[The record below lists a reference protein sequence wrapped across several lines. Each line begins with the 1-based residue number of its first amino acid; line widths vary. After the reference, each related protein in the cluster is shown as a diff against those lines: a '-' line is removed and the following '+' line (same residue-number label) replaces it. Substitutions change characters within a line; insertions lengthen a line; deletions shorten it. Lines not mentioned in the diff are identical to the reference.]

1 VKVSYLTYGC
11 KVNQYDTEIIK
22 KILNNKGLKES
33 DNSDIFII
41 NTCTV
46 TEKVDSEILKKIK
59 QIKKDK
65 NKKIILTG
73 CLTNYEHNEIKN
85 YVDFII
91 PNEKKFDIN
100 FYPSKILTFDGKN
113 INVEEKYKK
122 FSQKD
127 KAFLKIE
134 EGCNRFCSYCIV
146 PYVRGDK
153 IKIKDKNEVLD
164 ELKEFL
170 DYGFKEIVLT
180 GINLGLYGEENL
192 LILLKGSL
200 KFLKDARIRLSSIGP
215 AELTDRIIDF
225 VADNQDRICPHF
237 HLSMQSGDDKI
248 LKLMNRNYTVSFYEK
263 KCSYII
269 KKIPFAGITTDI
281 ISGFPG
287 EGQEEYKNTYD
298 LVKKLPL
305 TRLHVFSYSD
315 RKGTKAEKLKNK
327 VSSEIKKQR
336 VKELIL
342 LGKEKER
349 EFIYKNSGQIRTV
362 LIENK
367 IKDGYAEGY
376 TENYIRSVVR
386 FDNIKTSNLIKV
398 KIKDFNNF
406 KAVAEIL

>member
-1 VKVSYLTYGC
+1 MKVGFLTYGC

-22 KILNNKGLKES
+22 QILNSKGLKES
-33 DNSDIFII
+33 DKPDIFVI

-46 TEKVDSEILKKIK
+46 TGKIDTEILKKIK
-59 QIKKDK
+59 QIKRDK

-73 CLTNYEHNEIKN
+73 CLTNCELNEIKN

-100 FYPSKILTFDGKN
+100 FYPTEVFNEKYTSVK
-113 INVEEKYKK
+113 EKYKK
-122 FSQKD
+122 FYQKD

-134 EGCNRFCSYCIV
+134 EGCNKFCSYCIV

-153 IKIKDKNEVLD
+153 IKIRNKNEILD

-170 DYGFKEIVLT
+170 NSGFKEVVFT

-192 LILLKGSL
+192 LTLLKESL

-215 AELTDRIIDF
+215 VELTEKIIDF
-225 VADNQDRICPHF
+225 IADNQDKICPHF

-263 KCSYII
+263 KCGYIV
-269 KKIPFAGITTDI
+269 KKMPFAGITTDI
-281 ISGFPG
+281 IAGFPG
-287 EGQEEYKNTYD
+287 EGQEEFKNTYD

-327 VSSEIKKQR
+327 VNSEIKKQR

-376 TENYIRSVVR
+376 TENYIRTIVK
-386 FDNIKTSNLIKV
+386 FDNIKTGNLIKV
-398 KIKDFNNF
+398 KIKGFKDF